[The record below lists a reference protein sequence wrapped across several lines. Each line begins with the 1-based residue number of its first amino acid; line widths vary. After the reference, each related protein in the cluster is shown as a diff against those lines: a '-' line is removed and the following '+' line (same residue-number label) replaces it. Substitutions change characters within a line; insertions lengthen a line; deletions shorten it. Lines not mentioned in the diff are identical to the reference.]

1 MKRIT
6 YKHWKKPEVILVRE
20 GILPTNMNRNPDNDR
35 WVIKCSDGTWED
47 ILKSTVVKIEEM
59 APPD

>member
-1 MKRIT
+1 M
-6 YKHWKKPEVILVRE
+6 VRE

-35 WVIKCSDGTWED
+35 WVMKCSDGTWED

>member
-20 GILPTNMNRNPDNDR
+20 GILPTKMNRNPNNDR
-35 WVIKCSDGTWED
+35 WVMKCSDGTWED